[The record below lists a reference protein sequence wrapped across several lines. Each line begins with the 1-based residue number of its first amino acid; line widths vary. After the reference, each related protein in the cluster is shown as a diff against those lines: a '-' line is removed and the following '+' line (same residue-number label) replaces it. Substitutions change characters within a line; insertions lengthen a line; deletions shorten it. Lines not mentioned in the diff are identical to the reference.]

1 MGLERWYCP
10 EGNEPWATRHNMAL
24 NSPRNMEYPIVKLL
38 DALDSYILFH
48 REKYDSDIFEDG
60 VLGKGVVQIVTGIRT
75 LLNGECGRLDCGT
88 IDGHLHDLLD
98 IAGPDLD

>member
-1 MGLERWYCP
+1 M
-10 EGNEPWATRHNMAL
+10 TR
-24 NSPRNMEYPIVKLL
+24 
-38 DALDSYILFH
+38 
-48 REKYDSDIFEDG
+48 IF
-60 VLGKGVVQIVTGIRT
+60 LKTAFFVQIVNGIRT